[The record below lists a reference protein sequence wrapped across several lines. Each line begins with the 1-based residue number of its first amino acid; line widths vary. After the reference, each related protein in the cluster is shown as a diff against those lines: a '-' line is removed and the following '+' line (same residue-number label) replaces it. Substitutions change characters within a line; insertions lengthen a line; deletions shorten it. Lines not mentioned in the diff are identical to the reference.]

1 MRDYVFYPF
10 ALTKPMQSLSKSLK
24 KKAGADFA
32 RALPAALGNVLVFLL
47 VGIWHGATGNY
58 VLWGLYNGLILA
70 FSALMEPR
78 YKRFGENHAALVK
91 TPGFHVLRVLRTFLI
106 VNIGWYFDRALRAGD
121 AFAMMAKS
129 VTQFDVSEITLKAFA
144 AMEIEARDL
153 RILAV
158 GTLILFVVSFVQERG
173 YRVRDTLLDRFGL
186 PARWAVLLAFIMFV
200 LATFVTVGTSSGF
213 LYALF

>member
-1 MRDYVFYPF
+1 M
-10 ALTKPMQSLSKSLK
+10 
-24 KKAGADFA
+24 
-32 RALPAALGNVLVFLL
+32 
-47 VGIWHGATGNY
+47 
-58 VLWGLYNGLILA
+58 
-70 FSALMEPR
+70 
-78 YKRFGENHAALVK
+78 K

-129 VTQFDVSEITLKAFA
+129 VTQFDVSEITLKVFA